1 MDTINFDAIVNSAQD
16 GQWLLFAGLL
26 LTALV
31 QAVRS
36 LLPVISK
43 KVPKRALP
51 WIIVA
56 VGVLAAGGGVL
67 AGGGGWQAAIIA
79 GVTVGLA
86 SLGTYDLVKGP
97 AERLDAT
104 GTGAPPVSAPV
115 DEQPAEPEPSAAAEE
130 EEEKKS

>member
-26 LTALV
+26 LTMIV
-31 QAVRS
+31 QVVRS
-36 LLPVISK
+36 LLPAITK

-51 WIIVA
+51 WIIVV

-67 AGGGGWQAAIIA
+67 AGGGSWQAAVIA

-97 AERLDAT
+97 AERVRGNPSPT
-104 GTGAPPVSAPV
+104 
-115 DEQPAEPEPSAAAEE
+115 EPEPEPEPAAEPKAE
-130 EEEKKS
+130 ETKP